1 MTASTFFQRLTCLLM
16 SFISVPAWT
25 QEAAVLEKN
34 QTTSFARVEAAQV
47 AYGETKEAL
56 SSESAMVDVP
66 EPASSNAGSDQLS
79 SQTMKPERA
88 QSGRMSGSFRLK
100 AEKSEWATL
109 LREHIPEFVSN
120 PEAQNITPSLLR
132 RMRQDIGDIL
142 ATEGYFSPQI
152 QFENLDEVALRDAR
166 SSAEKVISVHVDPGQ
181 RTKITSVNI
190 QFSGA
195 LNDAIEARDQTAI
208 NRRNEALKVWKL
220 TEGTPFSEDA
230 WSQSK
235 NQLTENLRT
244 NVYASAKLSNS
255 EANVDADASTAD
267 LALTVDSGPV
277 FTFGAL
283 QVTGL
288 KRYQRWIL
296 DRYQPPREGELYS
309 RARLLEFQRALQ
321 NSPYFSSVAVAI
333 EADPDLA
340 KNVPIEV
347 SLVERKPRD
356 LSFGLG
362 YSTNTGFRSEI
373 AYRDRDILSR
383 AWDLRSA
390 IRIEQKRQVG
400 YADIYLPPN
409 DNKLDSFGVISDHE
423 NVSGVLTVKN
433 AVGIKRTSTNGH
445 VEQRLGLNLVR
456 EKITIEDEPT
466 QINRALVASVG
477 WTWRDVDDTFAPRKG
492 EIYQLDLAASEKA
505 LLSDQRFF
513 RIYGKYQRWIPVGT
527 SDSIILRAEAGQ
539 VFSDG
544 IEGIPEDYLFRT
556 GGSSTVRGYSYQSLG
571 IHQGNAVTGG
581 RVMSVVS
588 AEYVHWLDRTW
599 GIATFIDAG
608 DASDNWRDLSMSQA
622 FGVGGRY
629 RTPAGPIALD
639 LAYGKQAKKL
649 RLDFSIAIAF

>member
-1 MTASTFFQRLTCLLM
+1 VSPGGASKNATEST
-16 SFISVPAWT
+16 SSVRST
-25 QEAAVLEKN
+25 GTL
-34 QTTSFARVEAAQV
+34 VEIADKA
-47 AYGETKEAL
+47 TDK
-56 SSESAMVDVP
+56 SESGK
-66 EPASSNAGSDQLS
+66 SF
-79 SQTMKPERA
+79 
-88 QSGRMSGSFRLK
+88 RMSGSFRLD
-100 AEKSEWATL
+100 AEKSEWSVL
-109 LREHIPEFVSN
+109 LREHVPEFVSN
-120 PEAQNITPSLLR
+120 PESQNITPSLLR

-152 QFENLDEVALRDAR
+152 QFENLDEVTLRETT
-166 SSAEKVISVHVDPGQ
+166 SNAEKVIRVHVDPGP
-181 RTKITSVNI
+181 RTKISSVNI
-190 QFSGA
+190 RFAGA
-195 LNDAIEARDQTAI
+195 LNNAVEAHEQNAITRQYD
-208 NRRNEALKVWKL
+208 ALKTWKL
-220 TEGTPFSEDA
+220 TVGKPFTEDA

-235 NQLTENLRT
+235 NLLTENLRT
-244 NVYASAKLSNS
+244 NVYASAKLINS
-255 EANVDADASTAD
+255 EANVDADAHNAD
-267 LALTVDSGPV
+267 LVLEVDSGPV

-333 EADPDLA
+333 EADPERA

-347 SLVERKPRD
+347 NLVERKPRD

-362 YSTNTGFRSEI
+362 YSSNTGFRGEI
-373 AYRDRDILSR
+373 AYRDRDILGR

-400 YADIYLPPN
+400 FADIYLPPY
-409 DNKLDSFGVISDHE
+409 DNKLDSFGVISDRE
-423 NVSGVLTVKN
+423 NVSDVLTVKN

-456 EKITIEDEPT
+456 EKVTVESEPT
-466 QINRALVASVG
+466 QINRALVASIG

-492 EIYQLDLAASEKA
+492 EIYQLDLAGSEKA
-505 LLSDQRFF
+505 ALSDQRFF
-513 RIYGKYQRWIPVGT
+513 RVYGKYQRWIPIGT
-527 SDSIILRAEAGQ
+527 ADSIILRAEAGK
-539 VFSDG
+539 VFSDS

-571 IHQGNAVTGG
+571 IRQGLAVTGG

-599 GIATFIDAG
+599 GVATFADAG
-608 DASDNWRDLSMSQA
+608 DAADNWRELSMYQA
-622 FGVGGRY
+622 FGIGGRY

>member
-1 MTASTFFQRLTCLLM
+1 M
-16 SFISVPAWT
+16 SIVSGSGWA
-25 QEAAVLEKN
+25 QEAAILEKT
-34 QTTSFARVEAAQV
+34 QTLV
-47 AYGETKEAL
+47 
-56 SSESAMVDVP
+56 
-66 EPASSNAGSDQLS
+66 SNAKEVVVSGGASNSATNDATDQAKADVSSDALVDEAGKTS
-79 SQTMKPERA
+79 PGKSL
-88 QSGRMSGSFRLK
+88 RMSGSFRLVT
-100 AEKSEWATL
+100 EKNEWSVL

-120 PEAQNITPSLLR
+120 PEPQNITPSLLR

-166 SSAEKVISVHVDPGQ
+166 SSAEKVINVHIDPGP

-190 QFSGA
+190 QFTGA
-195 LNDAIEARDQTAI
+195 LNDAVQAQDQSAIAR
-208 NRRNEALKVWKL
+208 REEALKTWKL
-220 TEGTPFSEDA
+220 TVGKPFTEDA

-235 NQLTENLRT
+235 NLLTENLRT
-244 NVYASAKLSNS
+244 NVYASAKLIDS
-255 EANVDADASTAD
+255 EANVDADAHNAD
-267 LALTVDSGPV
+267 LVLEVDSGPV

-321 NSPYFSSVAVAI
+321 NSPYFASVAVAI
-333 EADPDLA
+333 EADPEKA
-340 KNVPIEV
+340 KSVPIEV
-347 SLVERKPRD
+347 NLVERKPRD

-362 YSTNTGFRSEI
+362 YSSNTGFRGEI
-373 AYRDRDILSR
+373 AYRDRDILGR

-400 YADIYLPPN
+400 FADIYLPPY
-409 DNKLDSFGVISDHE
+409 DNKLDSFGVISDRE
-423 NVSGVLTVKN
+423 NVSDVLTVKN

-456 EKITIEDEPT
+456 EKVSIESEPT
-466 QINRALVASVG
+466 QINRALVASIG

-492 EIYQLDLAASEKA
+492 EIYQLDLAGSEKA
-505 LLSDQRFF
+505 ALSDQRFF
-513 RIYGKYQRWIPVGT
+513 RVYGKYQRWIPVGT
-527 SDSIILRAEAGQ
+527 ADSIILRAEAGQ
-539 VFSDG
+539 VFSDS

-571 IHQGNAVTGG
+571 IQQGLAVTGG

-599 GIATFIDAG
+599 GIATFVDAG
-608 DASDNWRDLSMSQA
+608 DASDSWRDLKMYQA

-639 LAYGKQAKKL
+639 LAYGKQTKKL

>member
-1 MTASTFFQRLTCLLM
+1 M
-16 SFISVPAWT
+16 SFVSIFALAQEVANIEKKSSTSDISA
-25 QEAAVLEKN
+25 LIKN
-34 QTTSFARVEAAQV
+34 QDIANGVADIVSPGGTSKNAPDRTTSVSSADTLVEIADKA
-47 AYGETKEAL
+47 TDK
-56 SSESAMVDVP
+56 SESGK
-66 EPASSNAGSDQLS
+66 SL
-79 SQTMKPERA
+79 
-88 QSGRMSGSFRLK
+88 RMSGSFRLD
-100 AEKSEWATL
+100 AEKNEWSVL
-109 LREHIPEFVSN
+109 LREHVPEFVSN
-120 PEAQNITPSLLR
+120 PESQNITPSLLR

-152 QFENLDEVALRDAR
+152 QFENLDEVTLRETR
-166 SSAEKVISVHVDPGQ
+166 SNAEKVIKVHVDPGP
-181 RTKITSVNI
+181 RTKISSVNI
-190 QFSGA
+190 RFAGA
-195 LNDAIEARDQTAI
+195 LNNAVEAHEQNAIARQDD
-208 NRRNEALKVWKL
+208 ALKTWKL
-220 TEGTPFSEDA
+220 TVGKPFTEDA

-235 NQLTENLRT
+235 NLLTENLRT
-244 NVYASAKLSNS
+244 NVYASAKLIDS
-255 EANVDADASTAD
+255 EANVDADAHNAD
-267 LALTVDSGPV
+267 LVLEVDSGPV

-321 NSPYFSSVAVAI
+321 NSPYFASVAVAI
-333 EADPDLA
+333 EADPEKA

-347 SLVERKPRD
+347 NLVERKPRD

-362 YSTNTGFRSEI
+362 YSSNTGFRGEI
-373 AYRDRDILSR
+373 AYRDRDILGR

-400 YADIYLPPN
+400 FADIYLPPY
-409 DNKLDSFGVISDHE
+409 DNKLDSFGVISDRE
-423 NVSGVLTVKN
+423 NVSDVLTVKN

-456 EKITIEDEPT
+456 EKVTIESEPT
-466 QINRALVASVG
+466 QINRALVASIG

-492 EIYQLDLAASEKA
+492 EIYQLDLAGSEKA
-505 LLSDQRFF
+505 ALSDQRFF
-513 RIYGKYQRWIPVGT
+513 RVYGKYHRWIPVGT
-527 SDSIILRAEAGQ
+527 ADSIILRVEAGQ
-539 VFSDG
+539 VFSDS

-571 IHQGNAVTGG
+571 IQQGLAVTGG

-599 GIATFIDAG
+599 GVATFVDAG
-608 DASDNWRDLSMSQA
+608 DAADNWRDLSMYQA
-622 FGVGGRY
+622 FGIGGRY

-639 LAYGKQAKKL
+639 LAYGKQTKKL

>member
-1 MTASTFFQRLTCLLM
+1 M
-16 SFISVPAWT
+16 SFISGAGVAQEATSFPNKQTATTAMTSVAPPIAAETT
-25 QEAAVLEKN
+25 QEAPGSDSTVTE
-34 QTTSFARVEAAQV
+34 
-47 AYGETKEAL
+47 
-56 SSESAMVDVP
+56 ESALENGKARAGQTLVP
-66 EPASSNAGSDQLS
+66 KAIQ
-79 SQTMKPERA
+79 ERIP
-88 QSGRMSGSFRLK
+88 SPRMSGSFRLH
-100 AEKSEWATL
+100 AEKNQWSSL

-120 PEAQNITPSLLR
+120 PESQNITPSLLR

-152 QFENLDEVALRDAR
+152 QFENLDAVALTDTK
-166 SSAEKVISVHVDPGQ
+166 SNAEKVINVHVDPGP
-181 RTKITSVNI
+181 RTTITGVHI
-190 QFSGA
+190 QFVGA
-195 LNDAIEARDQTAI
+195 LNDAVDAHDEKAIARRDD
-208 NRRNEALKVWKL
+208 ALKTWKL
-220 TEGTPFSEDA
+220 NEGRPFTEDA

-244 NVYASAKLSNS
+244 NVYAAARLSES
-255 EANVDADASTAD
+255 DANVDADANKAD

-321 NSPYFSSVAVAI
+321 NAPYFASVAVAI
-333 EADPDLA
+333 EANPDFA
-340 KNVPIEV
+340 RNVPIEV
-347 SLVERKPRD
+347 NLVERKPRD

-362 YSTNTGFRSEI
+362 YSSNTGFRSEI
-373 AYRDRDILSR
+373 AYRDRDILER

-400 YADIYLPPN
+400 FADVYLPPS
-409 DNKLDSFGVISDHE
+409 DNKLDSFGVISDRE
-423 NVSGVLTVKN
+423 NVSDVLTVKN
-433 AVGIKRTSTNGH
+433 AVGVKRTSTNGR
-445 VEQRLGLNLVR
+445 VEQRLGINLVR
-456 EKITIEDEPT
+456 EKITIDGEPT
-466 QINRALVASVG
+466 QINRALVASIG
-477 WTWRDVDDTFAPRKG
+477 WTWRDVDDTFAPRRG
-492 EIYQLDLAASEKA
+492 EIYQLDLAGSEKA

-513 RIYGKYQRWIPVGT
+513 RAYGKYQRWIPVGQ

-544 IEGIPEDYLFRT
+544 IDGIPEDYLFRT

-571 IHQGNAVTGG
+571 IQQGPAVTGG
-581 RVMSVVS
+581 RVMTVAS

-599 GIATFIDAG
+599 GVATFVDAG
-608 DASDNWRDLSMSQA
+608 DASDSWRDLRTYEA

-639 LAYGKQAKKL
+639 LAYGKQTRKF